1 MKLLSLLVSIVV
13 FFAAGY
19 FLITDFQFSADLNN
33 VLYMSILIVLMLI
46 CLVTIL
52 FNYPVLMQH
61 RKKIKTIIYN
71 SYSEKRTPNKEF
83 DSQYGTL

>member
-13 FFAAGY
+13 FFGAGY
-19 FLITDFQFSADLNN
+19 FLITDFQLTTDLNN
-33 VLYMSILIVLMLI
+33 LLYMSILIVLMLI
-46 CLVTIL
+46 CLFTIL

-71 SYSEKRTPNKEF
+71 SYSSKRTTNKEF
-83 DSQYGTL
+83 DSNYGML